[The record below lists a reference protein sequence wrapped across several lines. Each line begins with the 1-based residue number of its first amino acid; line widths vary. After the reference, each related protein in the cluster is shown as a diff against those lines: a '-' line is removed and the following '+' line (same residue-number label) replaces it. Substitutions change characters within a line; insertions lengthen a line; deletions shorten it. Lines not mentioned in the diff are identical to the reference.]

1 MDRWTDDRRGDQNAG
16 EQNVGFPQDAGGAL
30 FVFRNRSF
38 PKAFRGIHDSV
49 EQPTGGPGVRRA
61 RPACPGTGQCS
72 AGAGARAS
80 AGPPR
85 RLAPHSWPPPCQASL
100 GRDRCSQVG
109 LGTRTGAGEGGS
121 WGGRDRENC
130 ELGSQGAWGA
140 GGSVDKRTLGVAACT
155 CRVCGCARVSVQAPA
170 GRGSTLTPSWEPPP
184 PTGVREP

>member
-80 AGPPR
+80 AGPHPAR
-85 RLAPHSWPPPCQASL
+85 PPWGGTAAARWGWGPGLGQGREAPGVGETVRTASL
-100 GRDRCSQVG
+100 EARGPGEQVECGQTDAWCGRLHLPVCVDVHACLCR
-109 LGTRTGAGEGGS
+109 LPREGA
-121 WGGRDRENC
+121 
-130 ELGSQGAWGA
+130 
-140 GGSVDKRTLGVAACT
+140 
-155 CRVCGCARVSVQAPA
+155 AP
-170 GRGSTLTPSWEPPP
+170 
-184 PTGVREP
+184 